1 MAKVSQ
7 KDAVFNAVISV
18 LTDLKITFKI
28 YKTKFIKILNNEHR
42 LMVSKI
48 LVDGFKNKQIY
59 IKSVKTDEQL
69 SQCAAEIQSN
79 WLRKDLRLNGKM
91 HPILELKQQ
100 KQDPQIK
107 ALLEFR
113 KTLVKKRDIEEIDIL
128 IQFRLGQ
135 MKIPKK

>member
-69 SQCAAEIQSN
+69 SQYAAEIQSN

-91 HPILELKQQ
+91 RPILELKQQ

-128 IQFRLGQ
+128 IQFRLEQ